1 MADIEQSLLDA
12 IADLRTAMERRFTAV
27 DERLTTVDERLTT
40 VDERLTTVDERLATV
55 DERLATVDERLATL
69 ALVRAQLD
77 GLPLI
82 NRAVTVV
89 QQDVRALR
97 AAFNDFAL
105 TNTTAGEIEALHQ
118 DVNRVQAE
126 NAEFGVKLATL
137 ERLVRELQE
146 R

>member
-1 MADIEQSLLDA
+1 MADIGQTLLDA
-12 IADLRTAMERRFTAV
+12 IADLKAAMERQFTAV
-27 DERLTTVDERLTT
+27 DARLTPM
-40 VDERLTTVDERLATV
+40 
-55 DERLATVDERLATL
+55 
-69 ALVRAQLD
+69 RAQLD

-82 NRAVTVV
+82 SRAVTVV

-126 NAEFGVKLATL
+126 NAELAVKVATL

>member
-1 MADIEQSLLDA
+1 
-12 IADLRTAMERRFTAV
+12 MERQFTAV
-27 DERLTTVDERLTT
+27 DA
-40 VDERLTTVDERLATV
+40 RLA
-55 DERLATVDERLATL
+55 
-69 ALVRAQLD
+69 ALTSIRAQLD

-82 NRAVTVV
+82 SRAVTVV

-126 NAEFGVKLATL
+126 NAELAVKVATL

>member
-1 MADIEQSLLDA
+1 LQSELKIGALVADIGQTLLDA
-12 IADLRTAMERRFTAV
+12 IADLKASVERQFTAA
-27 DERLTTVDERLTT
+27 DT
-40 VDERLTTVDERLATV
+40 RLAMLTPM
-55 DERLATVDERLATL
+55 
-69 ALVRAQLD
+69 RAQLD

-82 NRAVTVV
+82 SRAVTVV

-126 NAEFGVKLATL
+126 NAELAIKVATL

>member
-1 MADIEQSLLDA
+1 LRSGLEKGALVADIGQTVLDA
-12 IADLRTAMERRFTAV
+12 IADLKTAV
-27 DERLTTVDERLTT
+27 ERQF
-40 VDERLTTVDERLATV
+40 A
-55 DERLATVDERLATL
+55 AVDERLATL
-69 ALVRAQLD
+69 APMRAQLD

-82 NRAVTVV
+82 SRGVTVV

-126 NAEFGVKLATL
+126 NAELAVKVATL
-137 ERLVRELQE
+137 ERLVRELRE

>member
-1 MADIEQSLLDA
+1 LQSELETGALVAEIGQTLLDA
-12 IADLRTAMERRFTAV
+12 IADLKLAVERQFTAV
-27 DERLTTVDERLTT
+27 EA
-40 VDERLTTVDERLATV
+40 RLA
-55 DERLATVDERLATL
+55 
-69 ALVRAQLD
+69 ALTSIRAQLD

-82 NRAVTVV
+82 SRAVTVV

-126 NAEFGVKLATL
+126 NAELAVKVATL